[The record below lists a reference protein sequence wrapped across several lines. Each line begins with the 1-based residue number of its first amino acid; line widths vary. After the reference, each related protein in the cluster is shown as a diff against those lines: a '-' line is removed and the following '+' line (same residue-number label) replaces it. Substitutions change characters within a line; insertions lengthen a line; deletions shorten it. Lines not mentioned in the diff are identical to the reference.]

1 MENSFKVKFSRNS
14 VLGRGKKQSTQNKF
28 KDDNGNVF
36 INPED
41 ISNQFNDFFVN
52 IGPKLASNI
61 HSSGKNYYDYLK
73 DSKNNSLYM
82 KPIVEM
88 DITKIIEKFNQNK
101 SAGNNDIGNYTIKR
115 VAKETVKP
123 LTLIFNLSISTGV
136 VPNKLKIA
144 KVIPI
149 YKKQDAKIF
158 SNYRPVSLL
167 PCFSNILERLVFDKC
182 ID

>member
-1 MENSFKVKFSRNS
+1 M
-14 VLGRGKKQSTQNKF
+14 
-28 KDDNGNVF
+28 
-36 INPED
+36 
-41 ISNQFNDFFVN
+41 
-52 IGPKLASNI
+52 
-61 HSSGKNYYDYLK
+61 
-73 DSKNNSLYM
+73 YM

-101 SAGNNDIGNYTIKR
+101 SAGNDDIGNYIIKK
-115 VAKETVKP
+115 VAKEIVKP

-149 YKKQDAKIF
+149 YKRQNAEIF

-167 PCFSNILERLVFDKC
+167 ERLVFDKC
-182 ID
+182 IDYINTYEVLNDKQFGFRSKHSTYMAIIELVDKIILQ